1 MLQHY
6 VFIKYQPGTDE
17 THIEEFRRRM
27 LALPEQVPGIARLTV
42 GRDILQEARSWDLVL
57 DMRFASLEA
66 LRNYQQHPAHQ
77 AAMQFNQPC
86 VADVAAVDFFGA

>member
-6 VFIKYQPGTDE
+6 VFIKYRPGTDE
-17 THIEEFRRRM
+17 AHIKDFCSRM
-27 LALPEQVPGIARLTV
+27 LALREQVPGIAQLTL

-66 LRNYQQHPAHQ
+66 LRQYQQHPAHQ
-77 AAMQFNQPC
+77 AVMQFNQPC
-86 VADVAAVDFFGA
+86 VAEVAAVDFFGA

>member
-6 VFIKYQPGTDE
+6 VFIKYLPGTDE
-17 THIEEFRRRM
+17 AHIEEFRQRM
-27 LALPEQVPGIARLTV
+27 LALQQQIPGIEQLCV

-66 LRNYQQHPAHQ
+66 LREYQQHPAHQ
-77 AAMQFNQPC
+77 AVMQFNQPC
-86 VADVAAVDFFGA
+86 VAEVGAVDFFGA